1 MKFFKSYTG
10 GLVVLAAAIVLSV
23 LLGSHRSLVQARE
36 KVETERF
43 ASVAEDL
50 QDCLDITA
58 NLLTVAGRYLEG
70 GDLRPLADARA
81 ALAES
86 GGISEAYSAYTGLTA
101 EAEALLLALEA
112 APLEERDGEYVQG
125 FRADLA
131 AEADT
136 ISRDGYNAAAED
148 FNRRVLGAF
157 PANILSKLTF
167 VAPAELFQ

>member
-1 MKFFKSYTG
+1 MKFFRSYTG
-10 GLVVLAAAIVLSV
+10 GLVVLAAVIVLSV

-43 ASVAEDL
+43 ASIAEDL

-70 GDLRPLADARA
+70 GDLHPLADART

-86 GGISEAYSAYTGLTA
+86 GGISEAYDAYTSLTA

-112 APLEERDGEYVQG
+112 APLSQRDGEYVQG

-131 AEADT
+131 AEMDT
-136 ISRDGYNAAAED
+136 IARDGYNAAAED
-148 FNRRVLGAF
+148 FNQRVLGAF
-157 PANILSKLTF
+157 PANVLGRLTF

>member
-1 MKFFKSYTG
+1 MKFFRSYTG
-10 GLVVLAAAIVLSV
+10 GLVVLAAVIVLSV

-43 ASVAEDL
+43 ASIAEDL

-70 GDLRPLADARA
+70 GDLRPLADART

-86 GGISEAYSAYTGLTA
+86 GGISEAYDAYTSLTA

-112 APLEERDGEYVQG
+112 APLSQRDGEYVQG

-131 AEADT
+131 AEMDT
-136 ISRDGYNAAAED
+136 IARDGYNAAAED
-148 FNRRVLGAF
+148 FNQRVLGAF
-157 PANILSKLTF
+157 PANVLGRLTF
-167 VAPAELFQ
+167 VSPAVLFQ